1 MSNQVRFCFD
11 VPGDVHWIK
20 QSKLNLPDALP
31 KVGEPFFVFVHPT
44 PELVFFFGNSRR
56 LFPLR
61 KTEPHNR
68 WQPLRLPS
76 SRSRMLLPQPCWI
89 MPGLFG
95 KARGL
100 DMILDPLVGVN
111 KGRSIFKILKV
122 GAWHTSVPWLLIGCP
137 SDQIVITFHVNMTNI
152 NTRDGSEDL
161 RAVSKRFR
169 SCFRNDKKLEKDPT
183 GSKITGR

>member
-1 MSNQVRFCFD
+1 MLS
-11 VPGDVHWIK
+11 
-20 QSKLNLPDALP
+20 LNLASRFSSLFTRHLNL
-31 KVGEPFFVFVHPT
+31 FF
-44 PELVFFFGNSRR
+44 FFFGNSRR

-76 SRSRMLLPQPCWI
+76 SPSRMLLPQPCWI
-89 MPGLFG
+89 MPGLSG

-100 DMILDPLVGVN
+100 DMILDPLVGSTKVD
-111 KGRSIFKILKV
+111 RYWILKV

-137 SDQIVITFHVNMTNI
+137 SDQIVITLHVNMTNI

-161 RAVSKRFR
+161 RAVSKRFL
-169 SCFRNDKKLEKDPT
+169 SCFRNDKKLEKDPR